1 MTNLLL
7 EKINL
12 AALFSLLIYRVPKMD
27 IKENQKLMDLLPQ
40 LSQDEIL
47 SNCLKNNS
55 VFAQSQISEITLSD
69 NGMTAC
75 IFTTPSK
82 EIFPTFR
89 GTGSGEWIDNGEGLS
104 GIPEANTYFQYK
116 DGKITKRHIIKRDFA
131 SDQQAEALNWFN
143 RLADKHKWNENTK
156 IILCG
161 HSKGGN
167 KAQFVFLNSNIGEYC
182 FSFNGQ
188 GFSPEAIKYFRNA
201 LKEDFQIRRQ
211 QIFNISA
218 SNDYVNVL
226 GKSPI
231 PHKNLFFIK
240 TDKGFHQM
248 EALLDKEGRLLPFGV
263 QGGVS
268 RYAQGVSQEVM
279 DMPPFIRQYAVL
291 GIMNIFQKYLG
302 KGEAVN
308 DDKVSLEK
316 TVAGI
321 ALSIPSLLNFW
332 RK

>member
-1 MTNLLL
+1 MTALLL

-12 AALFSLLIYRVPKMD
+12 AALFSLFIYSIPKMD
-27 IKENQKLMDLLPQ
+27 IKENERLIDLLPR
-40 LSQDEIL
+40 LKKDDLI
-47 SNCLKNNS
+47 SNSLKNNP
-55 VFAQSQISEITLSD
+55 VFAQSEISEITLSD

-82 EIFPTFR
+82 EIYPTFK

-104 GIPEANTYFQYK
+104 GIPEANTYFHYK
-116 DGKITKRHIIKRDFA
+116 DGKITKRQIIKRDFA

-143 RLADKHKWNENTK
+143 RLADKYKWSEDTK
-156 IILCG
+156 ITLCG

-167 KAQFVFLNSNIGEYC
+167 KAQFVFINSSIGQYC

-188 GFSPEAIKYFRNA
+188 GFSPEAVKYFKNT
-201 LKEDFQIRRQ
+201 LKESFDIRRKL
-211 QIFNISA
+211 IYNISA
-218 SNDYVNVL
+218 DKDYVNVL
-226 GKSPI
+226 GKPLMSRE
-231 PHKNLFFIK
+231 NSFFIQ
-240 TDKGFHQM
+240 TENGFHQM
-248 EALLDKEGRLLPFGV
+248 EALLDKNGELLPLGV
-263 QGGVS
+263 QGKVS
-268 RYAQGVSQEVM
+268 RYAKSVSEELM

-316 TVAGI
+316 TLAGI